1 MSSNIR
7 TAVVIALLTTFASA
21 AVARPVILSIQP
33 QPGLGGCATDEGQG
47 RFRPCDAGGP

>member
-21 AVARPVILSIQP
+21 AVAQPLFVPIRP
-33 QPGLGGCATDEGQG
+33 QPGLGGCVTDEGQG
-47 RFRPCDAGGP
+47 RTRPCSSGP